1 MGCAVSKRSAPVT
14 PVYDS
19 GELLAS
25 NSIWNRPRTGASEEH
40 AVDRERQAGRDSA
53 TAARVGGA
61 SGYESEKTSSVTNC
75 TSSVS
80 MSTGTVTSN
89 SNSNGSKLLGNLHK
103 YIEGEAMAAGWPAW
117 LSSVAAEAVQGW
129 IPLKAD
135 SFEKLEKVSYLLI
148 LIFVGVLIV
157 FYQELFFFFYVQCDW
172 LVDCLN
178 EIFCLFVL
186 GIIIEFKLND
196 FCASPLHF
204 LLCFMRLRWACII
217 C

>member
-1 MGCAVSKRSAPVT
+1 MGCAVSKKSAPVT

-19 GELLAS
+19 GELIAS

-40 AVDRERQAGRDSA
+40 VVDREHVGLDSA
-53 TAARVGGA
+53 SAARGGGV
-61 SGYESEKTSSVTNC
+61 SGYETEKTSSVTNC

-103 YIEGEAMAAGWPAW
+103 YIEGEAVAAGWPAW

-135 SFEKLEKVSYLLI
+135 SFEKLEKVSRLLT
-148 LIFVGVLIV
+148 L
-157 FYQELFFFFYVQCDW
+157 
-172 LVDCLN
+172 
-178 EIFCLFVL
+178 
-186 GIIIEFKLND
+186 
-196 FCASPLHF
+196 
-204 LLCFMRLRWACII
+204 
-217 C
+217 